1 MHPFH
6 RIVGRNGCI
15 ALHYYVRFFTNFLYR
30 HSWDRKLVQ
39 DLYGHHSV
47 CVMPNPLAK
56 IWESNLGPFLCMP
69 LVLPSQ
75 PYKILYQRP
84 SLPIPRVTDLWN
96 CGTEWV
102 HRTTGLIKKNVLSA
116 RFIYIFKNFWVTKLV
131 LRCRRRWLYIFHY
144 YLELVVNIR
153 NIVKNDYMIMIC
165 VIIVHFVVVLQFIF
179 WNYLIMHGLWSAM
192 LLFYSSYFEI
202 TLLCTDFG
210 RP

>member
-1 MHPFH
+1 MHPF
-6 RIVGRNGCI
+6 RPTKPMIRICGIVGRNGCI
-15 ALHYYVRFFTNFLYR
+15 ALHYYVRFFTNFLYPVSSLMGSKVR
-30 HSWDRKLVQ
+30 VLVQ

-116 RFIYIFKNFWVTKLV
+116 RFIYIFKNF
-131 LRCRRRWLYIFHY
+131 
-144 YLELVVNIR
+144 
-153 NIVKNDYMIMIC
+153 
-165 VIIVHFVVVLQFIF
+165 
-179 WNYLIMHGLWSAM
+179 
-192 LLFYSSYFEI
+192 
-202 TLLCTDFG
+202 
-210 RP
+210 